1 MTRGLYIAAA
11 VVIIVVV
18 AVCFVALAAVLAGNS
33 NAQTE
38 NARKVVVTGRPGTHY
53 SGQVFSAGGR
63 KDVDDVVSE
72 SPVSYPVND
81 TGYVGAAIN
90 RDRGEK
96 GSLTVKI
103 YDGDDIQDVSSD
115 AGQQAPV
122 AVFYDDGS

>member
-1 MTRGLYIAAA
+1 MTRTLYIVAGVVGVVIVVALCIAAA
-11 VVIIVVV
+11 I
-18 AVCFVALAAVLAGNS
+18 VLAGNS
-33 NAQTE
+33 SAQTE
-38 NARKVVVTGRPGTHY
+38 SSRKVVVTGRPGTHY
-53 SGQVFSAGGR
+53 SGQLFSAGGR

-81 TGYVGAAIN
+81 NGYVGAAIN

-122 AVFYDDGS
+122 AVFYDDGN